1 VIYFLAV
8 AQHLLRVRRLT
19 SRCEPYW
26 TIIGAPIIQE
36 IIFRF
41 LPYQYFYLESNDFWL
56 IGIVSSVLYALI
68 HFYFGFIFTLG
79 TFLLGLVLWVVMV
92 RFGLIE
98 AILLHSFVDVIVWFT
113 WRRKNNKF

>member
-1 VIYFLAV
+1 M